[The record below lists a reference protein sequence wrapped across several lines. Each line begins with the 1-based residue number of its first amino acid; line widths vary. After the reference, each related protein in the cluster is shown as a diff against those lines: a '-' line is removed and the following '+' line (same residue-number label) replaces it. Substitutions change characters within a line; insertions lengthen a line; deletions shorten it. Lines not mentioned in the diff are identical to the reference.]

1 MAKTHEHRDKLN
13 NPLAVGDFVAYPQRN
28 SLDFG
33 RVIKLNAKM
42 VKVEEVVGGGCR
54 WKPGSYNKYPQDLVR
69 VEASAM
75 TFYIL
80 KNSNS

>member
-1 MAKTHEHRDKLN
+1 MAKTHEHKDKLD
-13 NPLAVGDFVAYPQRN
+13 NPLAVGDFVSYPQRN

-33 RVIKLNAKM
+33 RVTKLNAKM
-42 VKVEEVVGGGCR
+42 VKVEELVGPSHR
-54 WKPGSYNKYPQDLVR
+54 WGPGSYNKYPQDLVR

-80 KNSNS
+80 KLK